1 MCGTLLVNM
10 YYNNHHHFL
19 SARSIF
25 PVVWKVTEQDD
36 AQLGLNGLEFWL
48 KSLKAHLPVA
58 TLPPVVD
65 HSTTTP
71 AAAGTMSKPLYTI
84 IIVGTHIDQLQGN
97 SEESRAGRAQKVKSL
112 FETTCEMGPLP
123 FEYVEVSSTSGAKMG
138 ELYSH
143 LLTTALVT
151 LTWVSR
157 SHQII

>member
-58 TLPPVVD
+58 TLPPVIVVYP
-65 HSTTTP
+65 SITTP
-71 AAAGTMSKPLYTI
+71 DAVTIAKPLYTI
-84 IIVGTHIDQLQGN
+84 IIVGTHIDHLPGN
-97 SEESRAGRAQKVKSL
+97 SEESRASRAKKVKIYL
-112 FETTCEMGPLP
+112 RRHVKWVIC
-123 FEYVEVSSTSGAKMG
+123 
-138 ELYSH
+138 H
-143 LLTTALVT
+143 LSMLK
-151 LTWVSR
+151 
-157 SHQII
+157 